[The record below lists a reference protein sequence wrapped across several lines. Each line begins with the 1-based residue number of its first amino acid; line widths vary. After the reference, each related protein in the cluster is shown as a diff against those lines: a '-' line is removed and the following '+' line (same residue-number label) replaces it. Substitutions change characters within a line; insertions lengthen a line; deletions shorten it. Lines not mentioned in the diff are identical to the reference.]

1 MSHRVRVRAAEATG
15 FSLLELLIA
24 TMVLLVVTGGAMK
37 LVSPAGNAFAAQ
49 PEAAD
54 LQQRLRVGVD
64 ALRRELLMAGAGPYT
79 GSPVGP
85 LVYEFAPILPHAVGT
100 LVPGSPDRPDAAV
113 ITLMYVPSTP
123 AQTTTSTDLT
133 SEGVELRVCGQPGCP
148 LSDALCGFRQGM
160 HVVIFDVFGSYDVFT
175 ITSVLGD
182 AMRLRHRDD
191 RFATAHPAGSFITE
205 VVSRTFYLDAA
216 ERRLYSYDGFR
227 SNLPVLDNVV
237 GLAFEYFG
245 EPSPPVLRPAVGGV
259 AAPMTSYG
267 PRPPP
272 PTVDSAGDDWGMGEN
287 CTFRLSGGV
296 QVGRLADWGGGAA
309 AGALVPIPITQLS
322 DGPWCPGV
330 TNAAGALLSSR
341 FDADMLRVRRVRVT
355 LRVQAGAE
363 GLRGAN
369 PAGQVLFIHPGPA
382 RQGGRIVPDQEIRF
396 EVTPRNMNVGR

>member
-1 MSHRVRVRAAEATG
+1 MSDPVPVRTPAVAG

-24 TMVLLVVTGGAMK
+24 TMLLLVVTGGA
-37 LVSPAGNAFAAQ
+37 LRLINPAGNAFAAQ

-54 LQQRLRVGVD
+54 QQQRLRVGVD
-64 ALRRELLMAGAGPYT
+64 ALRRELLMAGAGTYT

-85 LVYEFAPILPHAVGT
+85 LAYVFAPILPHSVGT
-100 LVPGSPDRPDAAV
+100 LVPGSPDRPDSAV

-133 SEGVELRVCGQPGCP
+133 SEGVDLRVNWQPGCP
-148 LSDALCGFRQGM
+148 AGDALCGLRAGM
-160 HVVIFDVFGSYDVFT
+160 HVVIFDVFGSYDLFA
-175 ITSVLGD
+175 IASVQGD
-182 AMRLRHRDD
+182 AVRLQHRDN
-191 RFATAHPAGSFITE
+191 RFATPYPAGSYITE
-205 VVSRTFYLDAA
+205 VVSRTFYLDAS
-216 ERRLYSYDGFR
+216 ERRLYSHDGFR
-227 SNLPVLDNVV
+227 SNLPLLDNVV

-245 EPSPPVLRPAVGGV
+245 EPSPPVLRAAAVGA
-259 AAPMTSYG
+259 AAPMTTYG

-272 PTVDSAGDDWGMGEN
+272 PAVDSPGDDWGAGEN

-296 QVGRLADWGGGAA
+296 QVERLVDWGTGGP
-309 AGALVPIPITQLS
+309 AGALVPISYTLLN

-330 TNAAGALLSSR
+330 ANAAGAPLSSR

-355 LRVQAGAE
+355 LRVQAAAE
-363 GLRGAN
+363 ALRGAN

-396 EVTPRNMNVGR
+396 EVTPRNMNVTR